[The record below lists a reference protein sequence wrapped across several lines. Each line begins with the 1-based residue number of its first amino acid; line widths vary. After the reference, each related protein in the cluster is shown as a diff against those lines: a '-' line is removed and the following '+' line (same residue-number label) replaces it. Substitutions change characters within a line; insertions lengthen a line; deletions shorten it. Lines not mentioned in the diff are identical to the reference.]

1 MVGATHEISVLRLRG
16 DAVHLE
22 GIVRGARGKASGTP
36 PTLVLSDPKADRF
49 LDSNDQTSGTSK
61 EQVGQLVHSQNA

>member
-1 MVGATHEISVLRLRG
+1 MVGATHEISMSRLRG

-36 PTLVLSDPKADRF
+36 PTLVFSDLKADRF
-49 LDSNDQTSGTSK
+49 LDSNDQTWVHQKSK
-61 EQVGQLVHSQNA
+61 SDN